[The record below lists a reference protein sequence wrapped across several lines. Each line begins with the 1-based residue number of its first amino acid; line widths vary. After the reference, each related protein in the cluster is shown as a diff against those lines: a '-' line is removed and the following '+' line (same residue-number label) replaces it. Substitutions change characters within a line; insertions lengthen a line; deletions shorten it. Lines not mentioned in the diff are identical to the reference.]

1 MMSKERTTRK
11 PPDLENAVQNYLK
24 TGSQEAKTEVIKVG
38 SALVDYYAG
47 IYSPA
52 GQPDEDL
59 KKAARQGFIQ
69 SLKRFDPNREV
80 TFSTYATHCIISE
93 IRQELKSRKLFKTP
107 DWLKRLQDD
116 VINAT
121 EELARDNKTLP
132 TLQDIAQ
139 KLNIA
144 EKGITETMQAGNI
157 PVKEIDFSALKS
169 IRRETFKL
177 PIEDVIT
184 IRKSMDRLGDVQKR
198 VLSLISVNL
207 RELSKAMEEEEAA
220 LTKDQVRYLRMAENC
235 GEDPDCPEFLNSY
248 KLNFPREF
256 QEEEVLRYF
265 EVLADEFG
273 LRLVEQRF
281 NGRPENIDNNYN
293 IIPFELDLEGRYRG
307 LLQLLDHLRNKENAV
322 KVDRVRT
329 SRKEKVPARISI
341 YITAKAFFKV
351 NGSSRDGIAY
361 KLSE

>member
-59 KKAARQGFIQ
+59 KKAARQGFLQ
-69 SLKRFDPNREV
+69 ALKRFDPNREV

-116 VINAT
+116 VIKAT
-121 EELARDNKTLP
+121 EALAREDEDLP

-144 EKGITETMQAGNI
+144 EKGITETMQAGNV
-157 PVKEIDFSALKS
+157 PVKEIDFSTLKS
-169 IRRETFKL
+169 IRRETFKM

-184 IRKSMDRLGDVQKR
+184 IRKSMDRLGDVQRK

-207 RELSKAMEEEEAA
+207 RELSKAMEEEEVA
-220 LTKDQVRYLRMAENC
+220 LTKEQARYLRMAENC
-235 GEDPDCPEFLNSY
+235 GEDPGCREYLNSY
-248 KLNFPREF
+248 KLSFPREF
-256 QEEEVLRYF
+256 HEEEILRYF
-265 EVLADEFG
+265 EVLSDEFG
-273 LRLVEQRF
+273 LRLIKHRF
-281 NGRPENIDNNYN
+281 NGKPNINDNNMD

-307 LLQLLDHLRNKENAV
+307 LLQLLDHLRNKESAV
-322 KVDRVRT
+322 RVDRVRT
-329 SRKEKVPARISI
+329 TRQEKIPARISI
-341 YITAKAFFKV
+341 YITASAFFEV
-351 NGSSRDGIAY
+351 SGSSRDSISY
-361 KLSE
+361 KSSE